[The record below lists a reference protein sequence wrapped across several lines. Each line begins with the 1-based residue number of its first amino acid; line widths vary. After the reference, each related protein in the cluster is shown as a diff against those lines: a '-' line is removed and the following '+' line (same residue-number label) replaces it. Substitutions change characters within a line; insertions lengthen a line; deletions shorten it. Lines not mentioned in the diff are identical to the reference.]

1 MTVNCERKMV
11 KSEVDT
17 LYVNYINLELLLNH
31 VKKLIKKH
39 GPDAV
44 VTMMSSDF
52 GAYVGVTALVPET
65 NVQMERRIAQEERET
80 NVQMQR
86 RIAQEERAEK
96 EQDERDQKEYE
107 RLTKKYKG

>member
-1 MTVNCERKMV
+1 MDVNCKRKMV
-11 KSEVDT
+11 KAEVDT

-39 GPDAV
+39 GPDAHV
-44 VTMMSSDF
+44 QMMSSDF
-52 GAYVGVTALVPET
+52 RAYVGVVALVPET
-65 NVQMERRIAQEERET
+65 NVQME
-80 NVQMQR
+80 R

>member
-1 MTVNCERKMV
+1 MDVNCKRKMV
-11 KSEVDT
+11 KAEVDT

-65 NVQMERRIAQEERET
+65 NVQMERRIAQEDRL
-80 NVQMQR
+80 
-86 RIAQEERAEK
+86 EK
-96 EQDERDQKEYE
+96 EQEEQDRKEYE

>member
-1 MTVNCERKMV
+1 MDVNCKRKMV
-11 KSEVDT
+11 KAEVDT

-65 NVQMERRIAQEERET
+65 NVQMERRIAQEER
-80 NVQMQR
+80 
-86 RIAQEERAEK
+86 AEK

>member
-1 MTVNCERKMV
+1 MPVNCERKMV

-31 VKKLIKKH
+31 VKGLIKKH

-44 VTMMSSDF
+44 VQMMSSDF

-65 NVQMERRIAQEERET
+65 NVQMERRIAQEER
-80 NVQMQR
+80 
-86 RIAQEERAEK
+86 AEK

>member
-1 MTVNCERKMV
+1 MAVNCKRKMV

-44 VTMMSSDF
+44 VNMMSSDF
-52 GAYVGVTALVPET
+52 GAYVGVVAMVPET
-65 NVQMERRIAQEERET
+65 NVQME
-80 NVQMQR
+80 R

>member
-39 GPDAV
+39 GPDAHV
-44 VTMMSSDF
+44 QMMSSDF

-65 NVQMERRIAQEERET
+65 NVQMERRIAQEER
-80 NVQMQR
+80 
-86 RIAQEERAEK
+86 AEK

>member
-1 MTVNCERKMV
+1 MAVNYERKMV

-39 GPDAV
+39 GPDAHV
-44 VTMMSSDF
+44 QMMSSDF

-65 NVQMERRIAQEERET
+65 NVQMERRIAQEDRL
-80 NVQMQR
+80 
-86 RIAQEERAEK
+86 EK
-96 EQDERDQKEYE
+96 EQEEQDRKEYE